1 MSRRVRVLLSAVFLA
16 STTGCGPI
24 DAPEGVT
31 DLRLGLAALGEA
43 FDSQQGRSRLLLLL
57 SPA

>member
-1 MSRRVRVLLSAVFLA
+1 MSRRVSLLLSAVFLA

-43 FDSQQGRSRLLLLL
+43 FDSQQGRS
-57 SPA
+57 PA